1 MRPILLLL
9 TAALAVTGCKETRS
23 DLPAKGTPFTD
34 SVYGATLVRI
44 SDKTTDNYSGHGI
57 QNEYA
62 RADAWNA
69 DGSYLILRSNDG
81 VFYLYSGSTYALV
94 RSLDEL
100 GGGQEL
106 EPRWHDTDP
115 DVFYYVAGPNLKRFR
130 VSTGNQE
137 VVHDFTA
144 QFPGCHFVSTG
155 VEGDA
160 SRDRRYWCFEVSD
173 SLFNLLAVCVYDVL
187 TDSVVGRKTSF
198 PDAVNHVT
206 MDAGG
211 NHAVV
216 AYDDSVPF
224 ESYSPDFSRVVRMP
238 TGALGHADV
247 ALTKDGRDVIVYQNI
262 ATDFIEM
269 ADLETGTATQLLA
282 IPFDVNT
289 DIGLHVSGNCYD
301 KPGWVL
307 VSTYGAK
314 NPDAGRQ
321 HSWMDNLLFMLELK
335 PNPDTAKLA
344 QTRCYTGTKPRSN
357 YFAESF
363 ASINHAGTRVIFGS
377 NWGILSLDDYT
388 DAYELR
394 MPADWDSR

>member
-1 MRPILLLL
+1 MKPTSLLLAAALL
-9 TAALAVTGCKETRS
+9 TASCNEAKP

-34 SVYGATLVRI
+34 SLYGTTLVRI
-44 SDKTTDNYSGHGI
+44 SDKTADNYSGNGI

-81 VFYLYSGSTYALV
+81 IFYLYHGSTMRLL

-106 EPRWHDTDP
+106 EPRWDDSEP
-115 DVFYYVAGPNLKRFR
+115 DLLYFVAGPALKRFR
-130 VSTGNQE
+130 VSTGARE
-137 VVHDFTA
+137 TVHDFRRE
-144 QFPGCHFVSTG
+144 FPAASFVGTG

-160 SRDRRYWCFEVSD
+160 SLDRRHWCLMVSD
-173 SLFNLLAVCVYDVL
+173 SLFNLIAVCVYDAL
-187 TDSVVGRKTSF
+187 TDAVLGSKTSF

-206 MDAGG
+206 MDATGS
-211 NHAVV
+211 HAVIV
-216 AYDDSVPF
+216 YDDSVPF

-238 TGALGHADV
+238 AGALGHADI
-247 ALTKDGRDVIVYQNI
+247 ALARTGRDVIVYQNVR
-262 ATDFIEM
+262 TDFIEM
-269 ADLETGTATQLLA
+269 ADLETGVATPLLA

-301 KPGWVL
+301 TPGWVL
-307 VSTYGAK
+307 VSTYGAR
-314 NPDAGRQ
+314 NPAAGNS

-335 PNPDTAKLA
+335 PDPDTIRLA
-344 QTRCYTGTKPRSN
+344 QTRCYTGANPRSN

-363 ASINHAGTRVIFGS
+363 ASINRTGTRVVFGS
-377 NWGILSLDDYT
+377 NWGILSPDDYT

-394 MPADWDSR
+394 MPTGWNH